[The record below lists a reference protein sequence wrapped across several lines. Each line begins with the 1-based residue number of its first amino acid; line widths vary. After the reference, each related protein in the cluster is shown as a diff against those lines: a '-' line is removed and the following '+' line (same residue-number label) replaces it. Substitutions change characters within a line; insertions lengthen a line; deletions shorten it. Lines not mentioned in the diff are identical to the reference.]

1 MEKPMAAPATMQ
13 KNEVLELEKK
23 YWEASKGPDKNTLE
37 KLTADQFTM
46 VMKDGINTMSRKEF
60 LDMGADIKLKS
71 YRLDDNSATF
81 RELAPGV
88 VAIAY
93 KAHADFEQAGKPLPT
108 DAYYTSVW
116 QKQAGGWQCALSSE
130 TRIEP
135 GR

>member
-1 MEKPMAAPATMQ
+1 MAATATMQ
-13 KNEVLELEKK
+13 KNEVVNLERR
-23 YWEASKGPDKNTLE
+23 YWEASKGPDKSTLE
-37 KLTADQFTM
+37 KLTADQFTT
-46 VMKDGINTMSRKEF
+46 VMRDGINTMSRKQF
-60 LDMGADIKLKS
+60 IDMGGDIKLKS

-93 KAHADFEQAGKPLPT
+93 KAHAEFERAGKPLPT

-116 QKQAGGWQCALSSE
+116 QKQPSGWQCALSSE

-135 GR
+135 TR